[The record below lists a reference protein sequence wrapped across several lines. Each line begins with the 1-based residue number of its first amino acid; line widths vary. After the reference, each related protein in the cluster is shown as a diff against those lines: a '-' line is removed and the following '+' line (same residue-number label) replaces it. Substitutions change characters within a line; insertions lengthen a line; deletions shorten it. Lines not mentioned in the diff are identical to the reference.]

1 MPPRDAAAV
10 ELLARDERRRVPA
23 VARRA
28 DQSRVTAGASDEPDA
43 LHLAVA
49 IVNFGCA
56 RRDHRTREF
65 AGNEAQVIAVRSL
78 QFDRASASRSLLVR
92 RVMRMSL
99 PPASFGDEIW
109 KVRAERVRQWK
120 TTKKS

>member
-1 MPPRDAAAV
+1 
-10 ELLARDERRRVPA
+10 
-23 VARRA
+23 
-28 DQSRVTAGASDEPDA
+28 
-43 LHLAVA
+43 
-49 IVNFGCA
+49 VNFGCA

-109 KVRAERVRQWK
+109 KVPAERVRQWK